1 LVLSPTTDKLNHLLP
16 AVAIHSVAISGK
28 TLFMPDLS
36 SAFTKAS
43 LEIHALLTSPSYRY
57 RISKCS
63 MVLQKQEMYSIRL
76 SSTWKLQRPYEFHSF
91 CFRLRRYFLS
101 LSYSWHTIV
110 TPRPRTKM
118 NLNKVEATG
127 FVDNIWRTRGLT
139 KYIEFVLD

>member
-1 LVLSPTTDKLNHLLP
+1 MDAVGYSLSPYDYSAPQPVILSVHNLLFGTSPTTDKLNHLLP

-76 SSTWKLQRPYEFHSF
+76 SST
-91 CFRLRRYFLS
+91 
-101 LSYSWHTIV
+101 
-110 TPRPRTKM
+110 
-118 NLNKVEATG
+118 
-127 FVDNIWRTRGLT
+127 
-139 KYIEFVLD
+139 